1 MGNSMSDDKDDLIFF
16 NDREEGDAATESA
29 AAEAPRPPDRF
40 WKVLIVDDDLEVHSI
55 TTLVLKNFSYDGKK
69 LHFLHAYSADEA
81 RSLIML
87 HPDTAVI
94 LLDVVMESNDAGLAF
109 VEFVRKVQQNPFVRI
124 ILRTGQPG
132 QAPEEKIIVEYDIN
146 DYKEKTELSSQ
157 KLFTVMVSSLRTYR
171 DILIIEAN
179 RRGLRRIIDASAN
192 LFELRSLKQLASG
205 VLTQLVSILH
215 MDPNAIVFEA
225 SGFAA
230 TRSARQY
237 EILAATGK
245 FEGLTE
251 ITDGE
256 QLPAGVFHD
265 LQEAISRKKCLYYA
279 DRYIGYFKSEFGA
292 ETVIYCEGWN
302 ELSELNRS
310 LIEIFCTNVHIAFDN
325 THLNLE
331 IEDTQKEI
339 IYTLGEIAEA
349 RSQETGFHVKR
360 VSEFSR
366 LLGAKCGL
374 SPIQVE
380 ILRLAAPMHD
390 VGKVAIPDRIL
401 NNPGPLSENEF
412 STMKNHA
419 AIGRDMLISSSR
431 EIMKAAAIIAVEH
444 HEKYDGTGYPAG
456 LRGEDIHIF
465 ARITTIADV
474 FDALCN
480 DRVYRKAYDMSEIL
494 AYFSGQRGKH
504 FDPALVDI
512 FLANIDDFIKI
523 KQELS
528 RSLPPAPAP
537 GRF

>member
-1 MGNSMSDDKDDLIFF
+1 MSDDKDDLIFF
-16 NDREEGDAATESA
+16 NDREESREAMESTPADA
-29 AAEAPRPPDRF
+29 PLPPDRS

-55 TTLVLKNFSYDGKK
+55 TTLVLKNFRYDGKK
-69 LHFLHAYSADEA
+69 LHFLHAYSAGEA

-109 VEFVRKVQQNPFVRI
+109 VEFVRKVQRNSFVRI

-171 DILIIEAN
+171 DTLIIEAN
-179 RRGLRRIIDASAN
+179 RLGLRRIIDASAN

-215 MDPNAIVFEA
+215 MDPNAIVFET

-251 ITDGE
+251 ITDGD

-265 LQEAISRKKCLYYA
+265 LQEDISRKKSLYYA
-279 DRYIGYFKSEFGA
+279 DRYIGYFKSEFGS

-366 LLGAKCGL
+366 LLGVKCGL
-374 SPIQVE
+374 SPVQVE

-390 VGKVAIPDRIL
+390 VGKVAIPDKIL

-419 AIGRDMLISSSR
+419 AIGHDMLISSSR

-465 ARITTIADV
+465 ARITAIADV

-494 AYFSGQRGKH
+494 AYFSLQRGKH

-512 FLANIDDFIKI
+512 FLANIDDFIRI

-528 RSLPPAPAP
+528 RNLPPSPAP
-537 GRF
+537 GRG

>member
-1 MGNSMSDDKDDLIFF
+1 MTDNSNDDLIFF
-16 NDREEGDAATESA
+16 DEPAGAASVQGETAGQPHS
-29 AAEAPRPPDRF
+29 PGRC
-40 WKVLIVDDDLEVHSI
+40 WKILIVDDDTEVHSI
-55 TTLVLKNFSYDGKK
+55 TTLVLKNFRYDGKG
-69 LHFLHAYSADEA
+69 LQFLHAYTAGEA
-81 RSLIML
+81 KDQIMQ

-94 LLDVVMESNDAGLAF
+94 LLDVVMESNDSGLAF

-132 QAPEEKIIVEYDIN
+132 QAPEEKVIVEYDIN

-192 LFELRSLKQLASG
+192 LFELHSLRQLASG

-215 MDPNAIVFEA
+215 MDPNAIVFET

-230 TRSARQY
+230 TKSAKRFD
-237 EILAATGK
+237 ILAATGK
-245 FEGLTE
+245 FEGLT
-251 ITDGE
+251 
-256 QLPAGVFHD
+256 QLTNENELPENVLKDLHD
-265 LQEAISRKKCLYYA
+265 AISRKKCLYYS
-279 DRYIGYFKSEFGA
+279 DRYIGYFKSQFGA

-302 ELSELNRS
+302 ELSELNKS
-310 LIEIFCTNVHIAFDN
+310 LIEIFCTNVHIAFEN
-325 THLNLE
+325 THLNME

-360 VSEFSR
+360 VSEFTR
-366 LLGAKCGL
+366 LLGEKCGL
-374 SPIQVE
+374 HPTHVE

-390 VGKVAIPDRIL
+390 VGKVAIPDNIL
-401 NNPGPLSENEF
+401 NNPGPLTDDEF

-419 AIGRDMLISSSR
+419 AIGHHMLESSSR
-431 EIMKAAAIIAVEH
+431 EIMKAAAIIAVQH
-444 HEKYDGTGYPAG
+444 HEKYDGSGYPAG
-456 LRGEDIHIF
+456 LRGEAIHIF
-465 ARITTIADV
+465 ARITAIADV

-480 DRVYRKAYDMSEIL
+480 DRVYRKAYDMNEIL
-494 AYFSGQRGKH
+494 AYFTRERGRH

-512 FLANIDDFIKI
+512 FLANINDFINI
-523 KQELS
+523 KQTLCKGLQPTPPHS
-528 RSLPPAPAP
+528 RHD
-537 GRF
+537 

>member
-1 MGNSMSDDKDDLIFF
+1 MTSNDELIFF
-16 NDREEGDAATESA
+16 DEQENSLPDGSQSS
-29 AAEAPRPPDRF
+29 APRQLPAKC
-40 WKVLIVDDDLEVHSI
+40 WKILIVDDDQEVHSI
-55 TTLVLKNFSYDGKK
+55 TTLVLKNFRYDNRS
-69 LHFLHAYSADEA
+69 LHFLHAYSGSEA
-81 RSLIML
+81 RDMIGQ

-94 LLDVVMESNDAGLAF
+94 LLDVVMETQNAGLAF
-109 VEFVRKVQQNPFVRI
+109 VEYVRKARNNPFVRI

-132 QAPEEKIIVEYDIN
+132 QAPEEKVIVEYDIN

-171 DILIIEAN
+171 DMLIIEAN
-179 RRGLRRIIDASAN
+179 RKGLRRIIDASAN

-215 MDPNAIVFEA
+215 MDADAIVFET

-230 TRSARQY
+230 TKSAKKFD
-237 EILAATGK
+237 ILAATGK

-251 ITDGE
+251 INNGD
-256 QLPAGVFHD
+256 QLPANVLQD
-265 LQEAISRKKCLYYA
+265 LNEAISQKKCLYFA
-279 DRYIGYFKSEFGA
+279 DRYIGYFSSEVGA

-302 ELSELNRS
+302 ELSELNKS
-310 LIEIFCTNVHIAFDN
+310 LIEIFCTNVHIAFEN
-325 THLNLE
+325 THLNME

-360 VSEFSR
+360 VSEYSR
-366 LLGAKCGL
+366 LLGEKCGL
-374 SPIQVE
+374 NPAKVE

-390 VGKVAIPDRIL
+390 VGKVAIPDTIL
-401 NNPGPLSENEF
+401 NNPGPLSEDEF

-419 AIGRDMLISSSR
+419 AIGRDMLVASSR
-431 EIMKAAAIIAVEH
+431 EIMKAAAIIAVQH
-444 HEKYDGTGYPAG
+444 HERFDGSGYPQG

-465 ARITTIADV
+465 ARITAIADV

-480 DRVYRKAYDMSEIL
+480 DRVYRKAYDMPEIL
-494 AYFSGQRGKH
+494 AYFNQEKGSH

-512 FLANIDDFIKI
+512 FLANIDHFIHI
-523 KQELS
+523 KKVF
-528 RSLPPAPAP
+528 RGNLP
-537 GRF
+537 